1 MTFAF
6 SEKRAR
12 NGEKKKKR
20 ILQSGHEWV
29 NCNHSVCQTELEDLT
44 VKRLNEGE
52 TEIESEE
59 TITGVNKTFF
69 LIRQGGGG
77 GGGGQ

>member
-1 MTFAF
+1 M
-6 SEKRAR
+6 K
-12 NGEKKKKR
+12 NGPEMGGKKKR

-29 NCNHSVCQTELEDLT
+29 NCNRSVCQTELEDLT

-77 GGGGQ
+77 SI